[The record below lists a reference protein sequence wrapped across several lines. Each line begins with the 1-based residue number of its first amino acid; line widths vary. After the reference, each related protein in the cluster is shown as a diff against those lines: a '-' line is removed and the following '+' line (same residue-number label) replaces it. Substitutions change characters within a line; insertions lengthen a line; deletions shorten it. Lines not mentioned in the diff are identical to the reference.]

1 MTRASGLTAYCFT
14 LRCGRSNLRAI
25 ATPMRNTMTIAQRL
39 ALCFMIGAAA
49 LTATPIAS
57 AQEVMRP
64 VGQLSYTPEPIEM
77 QVGVVPLSG
86 EDRMIRTMRIEARGG
101 TVDIQSVRL
110 IYRNGEADRFRIR
123 ERLRPGQMTGII
135 RKQNRG
141 PLREV
146 EVSYIPQGQV
156 TLILRAGAGP
166 AEPPPPPLV
175 TWNELGC
182 KSVGFLIDR
191 DVVNVDSSEFY
202 RALRLRSSGFD
213 IEMLELGVRFAN
225 GQKDTYRVNAV
236 IRSGERSTPIDL
248 RGERRRIVAIEF
260 IYRSLGLSTR
270 KTKLCVDGLQI
281 SRAGAGAGAE
291 DDDLEVE

>member
-1 MTRASGLTAYCFT
+1 MNIT
-14 LRCGRSNLRAI
+14 
-25 ATPMRNTMTIAQRL
+25 QRL

-49 LTATPIAS
+49 LIATPFAS

-64 VGQLSYTPEPIEM
+64 VGQLIYTPEPVEM
-77 QVGVVPLSG
+77 QTGVFALRP

-110 IYRNGEADRFRIR
+110 IYRNGESDRFRIR
-123 ERLRPGQMTGII
+123 ERLRPGGMTGII
-135 RKQNRG
+135 RKQRPV

-156 TLILRAGAGP
+156 TLVLRAGAGP
-166 AEPPPPPLV
+166 VEPPPPPPPAI

-182 KSVGFLIDR
+182 KNVGFLIDR
-191 DVVNVDSSEFY
+191 DVVPVDSSEFY
-202 RALRLRSSGFD
+202 RALRLRSNGLD
-213 IEMLELGVRFAN
+213 IEMIELGVRFAN
-225 GQKDTYRVNAV
+225 GQKDSYRVNAI
-236 IRSGERSTPIDL
+236 IRSGERSSPIDL

-270 KTKLCVDGLQI
+270 KTKLCVDGLQF
-281 SRAGAGAGAE
+281 SRAEAV
-291 DDDLEVE
+291 DDLEEE